1 MLRRVLSIA
10 SLLSFL
16 LGLLSLIVLAKQ
28 GLLIGIAAPFEQLIQ
43 YYQKITDFFLGW
55 ADTPIENL
63 IDYLEH
69 MLNRKLHF
77 DRVWKHIF
85 ILLWLYFG
93 SDIRI
98 NLRSGRYSFGLFSL
112 AWGSVVAIVTSVV
125 TAAFGFSAP
134 QLSMPAISVP
144 IIGIIVFDLFRCIW
158 GASFSPPDPTAVFLP
173 SQLWIDRFIRRTYI
187 YVVPTIIIGC
197 LILFCARTQAGNPL
211 LANSGNPHL
220 IFLIFFFLLIA
231 LYWIAR
237 GGWLR
242 ITVNQDSDMMNV
254 GILMLA
260 VILGALVFLLLNA
273 GLGSVGL

>member
-98 NLRSGRYSFGLFSL
+98 NLRSGRYSF
-112 AWGSVVAIVTSVV
+112 
-125 TAAFGFSAP
+125 
-134 QLSMPAISVP
+134 
-144 IIGIIVFDLFRCIW
+144 
-158 GASFSPPDPTAVFLP
+158 
-173 SQLWIDRFIRRTYI
+173 
-187 YVVPTIIIGC
+187 
-197 LILFCARTQAGNPL
+197 
-211 LANSGNPHL
+211 
-220 IFLIFFFLLIA
+220 
-231 LYWIAR
+231 
-237 GGWLR
+237 
-242 ITVNQDSDMMNV
+242 
-254 GILMLA
+254 
-260 VILGALVFLLLNA
+260 
-273 GLGSVGL
+273 